1 MYLDLIKL
9 AELVLTGKAS
19 TQQEIAFYERL
30 QDRD

>member
-1 MYLDLIKL
+1 MELIKL

-19 TQQEIAFYERL
+19 TEQEIEFYERL

>member
-1 MYLDLIKL
+1 MHLDLIKL

-19 TQQEIAFYERL
+19 DEQEVAFYERL